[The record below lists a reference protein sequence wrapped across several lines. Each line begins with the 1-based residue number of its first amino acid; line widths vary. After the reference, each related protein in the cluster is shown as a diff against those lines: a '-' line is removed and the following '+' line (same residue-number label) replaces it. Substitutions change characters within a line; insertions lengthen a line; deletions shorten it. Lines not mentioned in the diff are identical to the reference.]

1 LDEKTREKIVA
12 SFEEA
17 LRKVGAQ
24 SYEEGIET
32 TEKLLRFVSGG
43 LDAIRTPD
51 TLRET
56 LDSLP
61 PLSRRDRIIL
71 LFLMAHLPHLLRW
84 GFKKMAEDAVRTLP
98 AMNGGR
104 PSAMTADQVQE
115 ALDYV
120 SKLVRQGVSLEIA
133 KKRAGQKF
141 ACSLRTIERY
151 WATRGEP
158 TEDTPTIDEAI
169 SVLSKW

>member
-1 LDEKTREKIVA
+1 
-12 SFEEA
+12 
-17 LRKVGAQ
+17 
-24 SYEEGIET
+24 
-32 TEKLLRFVSGG
+32 
-43 LDAIRTPD
+43 
-51 TLRET
+51 
-56 LDSLP
+56 
-61 PLSRRDRIIL
+61 
-71 LFLMAHLPHLLRW
+71 M
-84 GFKKMAEDAVRTLP
+84 RTLP

-141 ACSLRTIERY
+141 ACSLRTIERH

-158 TEDTPTIDEAI
+158 AEDNPTIDEAL
-169 SVLSKW
+169 SFLSKSE